1 MITNVKTCINHTWN
15 FVFDQ
20 IECSI
25 RHIPDVYFRHYV
37 VQVSGLMWAVS
48 FSVTIGR
55 YLLMAASILGKSSL
69 KATAIVSMA
78 TFAVAVQRPKLFM
91 RCAGRRSDGKADFSL
106 IFSGHKLKVK
116 IVNAGPLE
124 KKGARNCNFTHCRT
138 IRNPAEKFNCCT

>member
-1 MITNVKTCINHTWN
+1 M
-15 FVFDQ
+15 FDQ
-20 IECSI
+20 IESSI

-48 FSVTIGR
+48 FSETIGR
-55 YLLMAASILGKSSL
+55 DLLMTASILGKSSL
-69 KATAIVSMA
+69 IATAIFSMA

-91 RCAGRRSDGKADFSL
+91 RCLGRRSDGKANFSL

-124 KKGARNCNFTHCRT
+124 KRGQGIATLPTAELFEILPRNSIAAPKRGKTTCGY
-138 IRNPAEKFNCCT
+138 